1 MNDTITCSKLSKFT
15 LLFAKLHLDLTLSM
29 LKSIK
34 YGPKLNTYLFS
45 TKNRMTAFLQ
55 I

>member
-1 MNDTITCSKLSKFT
+1 MNDRITCSKLSKFN
-15 LLFAKLHLDLTLSM
+15 LFAKLHLDLTLSM

-55 I
+55 N